1 MLITLQI
8 LITLQN
14 IRKRIRQ
21 IHPVTPLNNVR
32 RSTKKFLNVY
42 SYYTPRI
49 LLTQYPIPAEIFTK
63 IFTKNSHGIFFVRL
77 QTLYC
82 PSFST

>member
-1 MLITLQI
+1 MLITLQS
-8 LITLQN
+8 

-21 IHPVTPLNNVR
+21 IHPVNPLNNAW

-42 SYYTPRI
+42 PYYTLRI
-49 LLTQYPIPAEIFTK
+49 LLIQYPVPTEIPTK

-77 QTLYC
+77 QTLYYL
-82 PSFST
+82 SFST